1 MSSPTSLLGNRTLAA
16 HDANNRNSFALDM
29 NGTTMFLIVAG
40 VIVLLMIL
48 FWIIGTYNRMI
59 DLRNEVENQYQNLE
73 TQVGVKDQ
81 KIALVEASDLAMM
94 GLEKD
99 VYDKI
104 VEARKLFAS
113 AKNTGSRSALSK
125 ASGMMDSVLPSALA
139 FAESNP
145 QLTSHNVLV
154 AGLEEGVHAIA
165 KMASEVEEYN
175 QAAKNFNTVLETF
188 PNVLVAKM
196 FGFDRGELFDRYSD
210 EEVDAMFDR
219 RASLGSFV
227 ESERSEA
234 DAKTEILKDELEA
247 IEAEADLLRA
257 KAELAALKESLEG

>member
-1 MSSPTSLLGNRTLAA
+1 MDTPTLVLL
-16 HDANNRNSFALDM
+16 
-29 NGTTMFLIVAG
+29 VAG
-40 VIVLLMIL
+40 GIILLMIIL
-48 FWIIGTYNRMI
+48 WIMSTYNRMV

-81 KIALVEASDLAMM
+81 KIALVEQTDLAQM
-94 GLEKD
+94 GLESA

-104 VEARKLFAS
+104 IEARKMFAE
-113 AKNTGSRSALSK
+113 AKNSGNRSALSK

-175 QAAKNFNTVLETF
+175 QAAKNYNTFTEMF
-188 PNVLVAKM
+188 PAVIVAKM
-196 FGFDRGELFDRYSD
+196 FGFMRADLFDQYDD
-210 EEVDAMFDR
+210 EQVAHMFDR
-219 RASLGSFV
+219 RADLGSFV
-227 ESERSEA
+227 ESKRSEA
-234 DAKTEILKDELEA
+234 DIKTEELKDEIEA
-247 IEAEADLLRA
+247 IEAEAELLEA
-257 KAELAALKESLEG
+257 KARLEALKEQMNE